1 MKQTHFQ
8 WPGEKIDHVPLSL
21 YIVQS
26 PYPLYSKL
34 FGDMAGFL
42 LLLYLTRGLEAY
54 IIPKNYSMLLT
65 SVIHMLARLKGAKGF
80 SSV

>member
-1 MKQTHFQ
+1 
-8 WPGEKIDHVPLSL
+8 
-21 YIVQS
+21 
-26 PYPLYSKL
+26 
-34 FGDMAGFL
+34 MAGFL